1 MALRILLVD
10 DHEVVRAGLRA
21 VLSLEP
27 DLEVVGEAA
36 TAREAIDK
44 ALVLRPD
51 VVLMDVRLGGPEDVG
66 GIEACREIRSAMPEA
81 GVLMFSSFG
90 ERETVLS
97 AIVAGAAGYLTK
109 NVARAQLVAG
119 IRAVGQGQSLLD
131 SAVTGP
137 ILQRLVELSQASPR
151 PDDVLSQR
159 EKEVLLLIAKGNTN
173 REIAAALVISEHTAR
188 NHVTHILDK
197 LGLSRRSEAAAF
209 AARLGLLDESVAAHR
224 PR

>member
-21 VLSLEP
+21 VLSVEP
-27 DLEVVGEAA
+27 DLEIVGEAA

-44 ALVLRPD
+44 ALALRPD
-51 VVLMDVRLGGPEDVG
+51 VVLMDVRLGEPDDIG
-66 GIEACREIRSAMPEA
+66 GIEACREIRSVLPDA
-81 GVLMFSSFG
+81 GVLMFSSYG

-119 IRAVGQGQSLLD
+119 IRTVGQGQSLLD
-131 SAVTGP
+131 SAVTAP

-159 EKEVLLLIAKGNTN
+159 EKEVLLLIAKGYTN
-173 REIAAALVISEHTAR
+173 RQIAAALVISEHTAR

-209 AARLGLLDESVAAHR
+209 AAKLGLLDEA
-224 PR
+224 

>member
-1 MALRILLVD
+1 MLVD
-10 DHEVVRAGLRA
+10 DHEVVRAGLRV
-21 VLSLEP
+21 VLSVEP

-36 TAREAIDK
+36 NAHEAIDK
-44 ALVLRPD
+44 ATLLRPD
-51 VVLMDVRLGGPEDVG
+51 VVLMDVRLGGPEDIG
-66 GIEACREIRSAMPEA
+66 GVEACREIRSVMPET

-151 PDDVLSQR
+151 ADDVLSQR

-209 AARLGLLDESVAAHR
+209 AARLGLLDEG
-224 PR
+224 

>member
-1 MALRILLVD
+1 MTLRVMLVD

-21 VLSLEP
+21 VLSVEA

-44 ALVLRPD
+44 AMALRPD
-51 VVLMDVRLGGPEDVG
+51 VVLMDVRLGGPEDIG

-173 REIAAALVISEHTAR
+173 REIAGALVISEHTAR

-209 AARLGLLDESVAAHR
+209 AAKLGLLDET
-224 PR
+224 

>member
-21 VLSLEP
+21 VLSVES

-36 TAREAIDK
+36 TARDAIDR
-44 ALVLRPD
+44 ATLLRPD
-51 VVLMDVRLGGPEDVG
+51 VVLMDVRLGGPEDIG
-66 GIEACREIRSAMPEA
+66 GIEACREIRSAMPDT

-97 AIVAGAAGYLTK
+97 AIMAGAAGYLTK

-151 PDDVLSQR
+151 ADDVLSQR

-209 AARLGLLDESVAAHR
+209 AARLGLLDEG
-224 PR
+224 

>member
-1 MALRILLVD
+1 MRILLVD

-21 VLSLEP
+21 VLSLES

-36 TAREAIDK
+36 AAGEAIDK
-44 ALVLRPD
+44 ALALRPD

-66 GIEACREIRSAMPEA
+66 GVEACREIRSALPEA
-81 GVLMFSSFG
+81 GVLMFSSFS

-131 SAVTGP
+131 SADTAP

-159 EKEVLLLIAKGNTN
+159 EKEVLLLIAKGQTN
-173 REIAAALVISEHTAR
+173 RQIAAALVISEHTAR

-197 LGLSRRSEAAAF
+197 LGLSRRAEAAAF
-209 AARLGLLDESVAAHR
+209 AAKLGLLDEA
-224 PR
+224 

>member
-36 TAREAIDK
+36 AAREAIDK
-44 ALVLRPD
+44 ALALRPD
-51 VVLMDVRLGGPEDVG
+51 VVLMDVRLGGPEDIG

-159 EKEVLLLIAKGNTN
+159 EKQVLLLIAKGNTN
-173 REIAAALVISEHTAR
+173 REIAAVLVISEHTAR

-209 AARLGLLDESVAAHR
+209 AAKLGLLDES
-224 PR
+224 

>member
-1 MALRILLVD
+1 VRILLVD

-44 ALVLRPD
+44 ALALRPD
-51 VVLMDVRLGGPEDVG
+51 VVLMDVRLGGPEDAG
-66 GIEACREIRSAMPEA
+66 GVEACREIRSALPEA
-81 GVLMFSSFG
+81 GVLMFSSYG

-131 SAVTGP
+131 SAVTAP
-137 ILQRLVELSQASPR
+137 ILRRLVELSQASPR

-173 REIAAALVISEHTAR
+173 RQIAEALVISEHTSR

-197 LGLSRRSEAAAF
+197 LGLSRRAEAAAF
-209 AARLGLLDESVAAHR
+209 AAKLGLLDES
-224 PR
+224 

>member
-21 VLSLEP
+21 VLRVEP

-44 ALVLRPD
+44 ALALQPD
-51 VVLMDVRLGGPEDVG
+51 VVLMDVRLGGPEDIG
-66 GIEACREIRSAMPEA
+66 GIEACREIRSALPEA
-81 GVLMFSSFG
+81 GVLMFSSYG

-119 IRAVGQGQSLLD
+119 IRAVGQGESLLD

-209 AARLGLLDESVAAHR
+209 AAKLGLLDEA
-224 PR
+224 

>member
-1 MALRILLVD
+1 MVLRILLVD

-21 VLSLEP
+21 VLSVEP

-36 TAREAIDK
+36 TARDAIDK
-44 ALVLRPD
+44 ATLLRPD

-66 GIEACREIRSAMPEA
+66 GIEACREIRSAMPDT

-159 EKEVLLLIAKGNTN
+159 EKEVLLLIARGNTN

-209 AARLGLLDESVAAHR
+209 AARLGLLDET
-224 PR
+224 

>member
-36 TAREAIDK
+36 AAREAIDK

-51 VVLMDVRLGGPEDVG
+51 VVLMDVRLGGPEDIG
-66 GIEACREIRSAMPEA
+66 GIEACREIRSAMPDT

-119 IRAVGQGQSLLD
+119 IRAVGEGQSLLD

-209 AARLGLLDESVAAHR
+209 AARLGLLDES
-224 PR
+224 

>member
-1 MALRILLVD
+1 MTLRILLVD

-21 VLSLEP
+21 VLSVEP
-27 DLEVVGEAA
+27 DLDVVGEAA

-44 ALVLRPD
+44 ALALRPD
-51 VVLMDVRLGGPEDVG
+51 VVLMDVRLGEPEDIG
-66 GIEACREIRSAMPEA
+66 GIEACREIRSALPEA
-81 GVLMFSSFG
+81 GVLMFSSYG

-131 SAVTGP
+131 STVTGP

-159 EKEVLLLIAKGNTN
+159 EKEVLLLIAKGHTN

-209 AARLGLLDESVAAHR
+209 AAKLGLLDEA
-224 PR
+224 

>member
-1 MALRILLVD
+1 MRILLVD

-21 VLSLEP
+21 VLGVEP

-36 TAREAIDK
+36 AAREAIDK

-51 VVLMDVRLGGPEDVG
+51 VVLMDVRLGGPEDIG
-66 GIEACREIRSAMPEA
+66 GIEACREIRSALPEA

-119 IRAVGQGQSLLD
+119 IRAVGQGESLLD

-209 AARLGLLDESVAAHR
+209 AAKLGLLDEA
-224 PR
+224 

>member
-27 DLEVVGEAA
+27 DLEVVGEASA
-36 TAREAIDK
+36 AREAIDK
-44 ALVLRPD
+44 ALALRPD
-51 VVLMDVRLGGPEDVG
+51 VVLMDVRLGGPEDIG

-81 GVLMFSSFG
+81 GVLMFSFG
-90 ERETVLS
+90 ERVMVPSASWRSGRLS
-97 AIVAGAAGYLTK
+97 DQRWLRAVA
-109 NVARAQLVAG
+109 AG

-159 EKEVLLLIAKGNTN
+159 EKQVLLLIAKGNTN
-173 REIAAALVISEHTAR
+173 REIAAVLVISEHTAR

-209 AARLGLLDESVAAHR
+209 AAKLGLLDES
-224 PR
+224 

>member
-1 MALRILLVD
+1 MRILLVD

-36 TAREAIDK
+36 TAREAIEK
-44 ALVLRPD
+44 AMVLRPD
-51 VVLMDVRLGGPEDVG
+51 VVLMDVRLGGPEDIG
-66 GIEACREIRSAMPEA
+66 GIEACREIRSALPEA

-131 SAVTGP
+131 SAVTAP
-137 ILQRLVELSQASPR
+137 ILRRLVELSQASPR

-197 LGLSRRSEAAAF
+197 LGL
-209 AARLGLLDESVAAHR
+209 LDEA
-224 PR
+224 

>member
-1 MALRILLVD
+1 MLVD

-21 VLSLEP
+21 VLGVEA

-36 TAREAIDK
+36 SAREAIDK
-44 ALVLRPD
+44 AMALRPD

-66 GIEACREIRSAMPEA
+66 GIEACREIRSAIPQT

-151 PDDVLSQR
+151 ADDVLSQR

-209 AARLGLLDESVAAHR
+209 AAKLGLLDEA
-224 PR
+224 

>member
-1 MALRILLVD
+1 M
-10 DHEVVRAGLRA
+10 VRAGLRA
-21 VLSLEP
+21 VLSVEP

-44 ALVLRPD
+44 ALALRPD

-66 GIEACREIRSAMPEA
+66 GVEACREIRSALPEA
-81 GVLMFSSFG
+81 GVLMFSSYG

-131 SAVTGP
+131 SAGTRP

-151 PDDVLSQR
+151 ADDVLSQR

-209 AARLGLLDESVAAHR
+209 AAKLGLLDEA
-224 PR
+224 

>member
-1 MALRILLVD
+1 MTLRIMLVD

-21 VLSLEP
+21 VLSVEP
-27 DLEVVGEAA
+27 DVEVVGEAA
-36 TAREAIDK
+36 SAREAIDK
-44 ALVLRPD
+44 AMVLRPD
-51 VVLMDVRLGGPEDVG
+51 VVLMDVRLGGPEDIG
-66 GIEACREIRSAMPEA
+66 GIEACREIRSAMPET

-131 SAVTGP
+131 SAVTRP

-173 REIAAALVISEHTAR
+173 REIAGALVISEHTAR

-209 AARLGLLDESVAAHR
+209 AAKLGLLDET
-224 PR
+224 

>member
-21 VLSLEP
+21 VLRVEP

-44 ALVLRPD
+44 ALALQPD
-51 VVLMDVRLGGPEDVG
+51 VVLMDVRLGGPEDIG
-66 GIEACREIRSAMPEA
+66 GIEACREIRSALPEA
-81 GVLMFSSFG
+81 GVLMFSSYG

-131 SAVTGP
+131 SAVTAP

-159 EKEVLLLIAKGNTN
+159 EKEVLLLIAKGHTN
-173 REIAAALVISEHTAR
+173 RQIAAKLVISEHTAR

-209 AARLGLLDESVAAHR
+209 AAKLGLLDQA
-224 PR
+224 

>member
-21 VLSLEP
+21 VLSVEP

-44 ALVLRPD
+44 ALALRPD
-51 VVLMDVRLGGPEDVG
+51 VVLMDVRLGGPEDIG
-66 GIEACREIRSAMPEA
+66 GIEACREIRSALPEA

-137 ILQRLVELSQASPR
+137 ILQRLVELSQTSPR

-159 EKEVLLLIAKGNTN
+159 EKEVLLLIAKGRTN

-209 AARLGLLDESVAAHR
+209 AAKLGLLDEA
-224 PR
+224 

>member
-1 MALRILLVD
+1 MLVD

-21 VLSLEP
+21 VLGVEA

-44 ALVLRPD
+44 AMALRPD

-66 GIEACREIRSAMPEA
+66 GIEACREIRSAIPQT

-151 PDDVLSQR
+151 ADDVLSQR

-209 AARLGLLDESVAAHR
+209 AAKLGLLDEA
-224 PR
+224 